1 VKNITVVTGNPNKA
15 KEIEALIGAAV
26 ESASL
31 DIKEI
36 QSLSIG
42 EVAREKALVAYQA
55 LGVPVIVDDTGM
67 NITALGGLP
76 GALVFWFLES
86 IGPEGI
92 LRLMRGSEDRRASV
106 STCIAYCEGSEV
118 QLFEGTIQGT
128 VSKEIRGGNGFGYDP
143 IFIPDGQSRT
153 YAEMT
158 PQEKNTISMRSIALA
173 KLRDFLVQRSDQVR
187 QRPT

>member
-1 VKNITVVTGNPNKA
+1 
-15 KEIEALIGAAV
+15 
-26 ESASL
+26 
-31 DIKEI
+31 
-36 QSLSIG
+36 
-42 EVAREKALVAYQA
+42 
-55 LGVPVIVDDTGM
+55 
-67 NITALGGLP
+67 
-76 GALVFWFLES
+76 
-86 IGPEGI
+86 
-92 LRLMRGSEDRRASV
+92 MRDSEDRRASV
-106 STCIAYCEGSEV
+106 STCIAYCEGSDV

-187 QRPT
+187 